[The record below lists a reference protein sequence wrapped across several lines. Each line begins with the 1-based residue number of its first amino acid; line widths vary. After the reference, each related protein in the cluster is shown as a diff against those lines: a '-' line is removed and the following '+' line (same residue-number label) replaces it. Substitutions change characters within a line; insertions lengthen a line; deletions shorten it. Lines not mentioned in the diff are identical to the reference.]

1 MAITP
6 TILIVDDDP
15 QMCKSLE
22 KLLREDG
29 YQPRISYSGPEA
41 MERISEHNIDIVLL
55 DILMPEIG
63 GFQVFDNIIQVSP
76 DTLVII
82 MTGMTSFE
90 IAVEALRRGAHNYLK
105 KPFEPE
111 ELLTTIGNAAD
122 IFKLKNIRKQ
132 TEEAIRQG
140 ERRFR
145 ELVENSQVGIC
156 IVQQGQIVYMNP
168 EQKRLFGDLPD
179 LFDFKD
185 LEIHPDDSKIF
196 KQYCDLIYSN
206 RIPSKD
212 IELRFYA
219 YDKIAKKKKMTWVNC
234 RTSFF
239 EYQSNPA
246 LLINVINISRSK
258 ELESRIQIREKMAS
272 LGQVATSIAH
282 EIRNPLAGVFMLLDC
297 VEESLNS
304 SQNNEITQD
313 LLRQAKDTLQKI
325 ESVIKRVINFSKP
338 DKYLF
343 KYTDINSLIKEV
355 MMLSNTTLK
364 KSRISV
370 ELYLYK
376 ELPNIYLDSQLIE
389 QALLNL
395 INNAMDAMQGFDEKI
410 IRIVSSMENDKI
422 ILRISDS
429 GEGIPPEN
437 VSKIFGPF
445 FTTRSNGSGIGLS
458 LCQRIITGHGGTI
471 HVSSSYNR
479 GSEFIIRLPIE
490 KRALQR

>member
-1 MAITP
+1 MTIPP

-15 QMCKSLE
+15 QMCNSIE

-29 YQPRISYSGPEA
+29 HQPMISNSGLEA
-41 MERISEHNIDIVLL
+41 MEWVSKHNIDIVLL
-55 DILMPEIG
+55 DILMPEID

-111 ELLTTIGNAAD
+111 ELLTTIGNATD

-132 TEEAIRQG
+132 TEEALRQG
-140 ERRFR
+140 DRRFR

-156 IVQQGQIVYMNP
+156 IVQQGQIVYVNP

-179 LFDFKD
+179 LFHFKD

-196 KQYCDLIYSN
+196 RQYCDLIYSN

-219 YDKIAKKKKMTWVNC
+219 YDKTEKKKKMTWVNC

-246 LLINVINISRSK
+246 LLINAINISRSK

-282 EIRNPLAGVFMLLDC
+282 EIRNPLAGVFMLMDC
-297 VEESLNS
+297 IEESLNS
-304 SQNNEITQD
+304 PQNNETTQD
-313 LLRQAKDTLQKI
+313 LLRQAKDALQRI
-325 ESVIKRVINFSKP
+325 ESVIKRVVNFSKP
-338 DKYLF
+338 NKYLF
-343 KYTDINSLIKEV
+343 KFTDINSLIKEV
-355 MMLSNTTLK
+355 IMLSNTTLK

-370 ELYLYK
+370 ELYLS
-376 ELPNIYLDSQLIE
+376 ESLPNIYLDSQLIE
-389 QALLNL
+389 QVLLNL
-395 INNAMDAMQGFDEKI
+395 INNAMDAMQGFDQRI
-410 IRIVSSMENDKI
+410 IRIDSSMENDQI
-422 ILRISDS
+422 ILKISDS
-429 GEGIPPEN
+429 GEGISPEN
-437 VSKIFGPF
+437 ASKIFSPF

-471 HVSSSYNR
+471 HVSSSYTR